1 MCNKANLLNQSAF
14 LLGVPG
20 SGKSFNAKELITF
33 LILNTDDDI
42 LICDPEG
49 EYAPLAEAMGDIS
62 SVIRVSASGKDR
74 LNAMYMVDGYGEN
87 NPIVVKS
94 QFIERCRSAAEVHH

>member
-1 MCNKANLLNQSAF
+1 M
-14 LLGVPG
+14 PG

-49 EYAPLAEAMGDIS
+49 EYSFDPTWHTIKDDMDNIDRNTLKAVGQTVMG
-62 SVIRVSASGKDR
+62 VIYNEK
-74 LNAMYMVDGYGEN
+74 
-87 NPIVVKS
+87 
-94 QFIERCRSAAEVHH
+94 